1 MTEET
6 TTSTNTG
13 ATETKQ
19 TDTFVPAWKIKSD
32 ELKAKASDDEKVVY
46 RSDQYNDCLPVLM
59 PKSSVITYPFI
70 AEEPKGFIAPKY
82 NYNVIGSGWV
92 ETASLAQAKEIKLL
106 KKQVADI
113 QENNESVAQDNKEI
127 TEKINNI
134 SEKSENYEK
143 SNSQQLGQI
152 LTMVSALLA
161 KSTSTTTP
169 TEPETKPTG
178 STTTAETN
186 N

>member
-6 TTSTNTG
+6 TASANTES
-13 ATETKQ
+13 TETKT

-32 ELKAKASDDEKVVY
+32 ELKSKASDDEQVVY

-59 PKSSVITYPFI
+59 PKSSAITYPFI
-70 AEEPKGFIAPKY
+70 AEEPVGFIAPKY
-82 NYNVIGSGWV
+82 NWGPVEKGWV
-92 ETASLAQAKEIKLL
+92 ETASIAQAKEIKLL
-106 KKQVADI
+106 KAQVADI

-169 TEPETKPTG
+169 TAPETS

>member
-6 TTSTNTG
+6 TTTGANTG
-13 ATETKQ
+13 STETK
-19 TDTFVPAWKIKSD
+19 TADTFVPAWKIKSD
-32 ELKAKASDDEKVVY
+32 EYKAKASDDEQVVY

-59 PKSSVITYPFI
+59 PKSSAITYPFI

-82 NYNVIGSGWV
+82 NWGPVEKGWV
-92 ETASLAQAKEIKLL
+92 ETASIAQAKDIKLL
-106 KKQVADI
+106 KNQVADI
-113 QENNESVAQDNKEI
+113 QKNNESVAQDNKEI

-152 LTMVSALLA
+152 LTMVSTLLA

-178 STTTAETN
+178 STTTAN